1 MASFGFHGIAC
12 PPGIA
17 VAPWHPPWRLGNGA
31 PWRAVNEMWW
41 FRWVFFH
48 GKITMLTAVKM
59 GDLPWIFWGLVH
71 KTKHLP
77 GEEKSLSK
85 SRVDR
90 HLAPGFSDTL
100 LSLLELAGH
109 IPTSTWEHL
118 IQYWMDGWMD
128 ESLHVYI
135 YIIYYIYIYILC
147 RCRCRCRYTYVM
159 YVYHR
164 ISSYIH
170 IITSRPPPGRQ
181 ALNRAPPSTLT
192 STWVCLKIVYPNQ
205 PNGFADHYPY

>member
-31 PWRAVNEMWW
+31 PWRATQNEMWW

-48 GKITMLTAVKM
+48 GKITMLKAVKM

-71 KTKHLP
+71 KNQTSSRRK
-77 GEEKSLSK
+77 EEKSLSK

-90 HLAPGFSDTL
+90 HFTAPAFSDAL

-118 IQYWMDGWMD
+118 IQYWMNGWMDGWM
-128 ESLHVYI
+128 HHCMC
-135 YIIYYIYIYILC
+135 IYIYNVDVDVDVD
-147 RCRCRCRYTYVM
+147 THMHV
-159 YVYHR
+159 R
-164 ISSYIH
+164 ISIYHHISIH
-170 IITSRPPPGRQ
+170 HITPPARPWIGRP
-181 ALNRAPPSTLT
+181 LRR
-192 STWVCLKIVYPNQ
+192 
-205 PNGFADHYPY
+205 